1 MAAIVSLLTMAMTLA
16 PARGN
21 AASKWMRMHTA
32 HFELVGDVG
41 QSALAR
47 VGARFEQFRET
58 FGSLFPNL
66 RHAAAPVVIVVFRS
80 KRAYEPFMPLFNGK
94 RVDVGGYFL
103 SRPGQ
108 IYITMTLDGSDEDWR
123 VIFHEYTHLLV
134 GASLAE
140 VPVWFNEGL
149 AEYYSTF
156 RAESNGRKGSIG
168 MVIENH
174 IFQLRERFIPLREL
188 MAVRHDSPLYNEG
201 DRRSIF
207 YAESWAMLHYF
218 MVGKPQRMPQ
228 LVKYLE
234 RYSAGASSDVAFRE
248 AFGEDEAALE
258 RELRLYV
265 AKSIFQSITYT
276 LKDPIEIDRNVKAA
290 PMSEA
295 DGAAVLGDLLLQTQR
310 LDEATTH
317 LEQARSLDP
326 ALPRAAASLGRVRHL
341 QSRDEDALKLLNEGV
356 ERAGDDYLPLY
367 YLATTLLRPEKGPLV
382 GLPPDRAA
390 AARAVSLLE
399 RVVAQ
404 QASLADAYALLGYA
418 RLVTGERSA
427 AVTAYSRAY
436 EISPRQE
443 YALMVAQAH
452 AGNRDAAK
460 ARNLLNALVEHGE
473 SDSIRQRAADLLERL
488 RAIDHALAGDGPSTA
503 SSRSSPN
510 PLTSTAS
517 TSASPAG
524 EPRETPVFRRV
535 DTGETREAGVLQE
548 IACSREAIVLVVSVA
563 GRELRVGAPEFINI
577 DFISFRSDLKGGVSC
592 GRRAAPETVYVTWR
606 AGGPPGTA
614 GRAVAVEFLPAGFK
628 P

>member
-1 MAAIVSLLTMAMTLA
+1 MAAVVSLMTAVIALA
-16 PARGN
+16 PAPGA

-47 VGARFEQFRET
+47 VGVRFEQFRET
-58 FGSLFPNL
+58 FGALFPNI

-123 VIFHEYTHLLV
+123 IIFHEYTHLLV

-156 RAESNGRKGSIG
+156 QAESNGRKGSIG
-168 MVIENH
+168 RVIENH

-207 YAESWAMLHYF
+207 YAESWALLHYF
-218 MVGKPQRMPQ
+218 MVGKPERMPQ

-234 RYSAGASSDVAFRE
+234 RYSAGASSEVAFRE
-248 AFGEDEAALE
+248 AFGSDEAVLE
-258 RELRLYV
+258 RELRMYV

-276 LKDPIEIDRNVKAA
+276 LKDPIEIDRSVKAA

-295 DGAAVLGDLLLQTQR
+295 AGAAVLGDLLLQTQR

-326 ALPRAAASLGRVRHL
+326 ALPRAAASLGRVRHM

-382 GLPPDRAA
+382 GLPPDHAA
-390 AARAVSLLE
+390 AARAASLLE
-399 RVVAQ
+399 RVVARQ
-404 QASLADAYALLGYA
+404 SSLADAYALLGYA
-418 RLVTGERSA
+418 RLVTGDRSA

-436 EISPRQE
+436 EISPRQD

-473 SDSIRQRAADLLERL
+473 SDSIRQRAAELLERL
-488 RAIDHALAGDGPSTA
+488 RAIDHALAGDAPSAA

-510 PLTSTAS
+510 PTTSAASTSTA
-517 TSASPAG
+517 PA
-524 EPRETPVFRRV
+524 EAPRGTPVFRRV
-535 DTGETREAGVLQE
+535 EAGETREAGVLQE
-548 IACSREAIVLVVSVA
+548 IACSREAIVLVVSAA
-563 GRELRVGAPEFINI
+563 GGELRVGAPEFIHI

-592 GRRAAPETVYVTWR
+592 GRRAAPESVYVTWR
-606 AGGPPGTA
+606 SGGPPGTT